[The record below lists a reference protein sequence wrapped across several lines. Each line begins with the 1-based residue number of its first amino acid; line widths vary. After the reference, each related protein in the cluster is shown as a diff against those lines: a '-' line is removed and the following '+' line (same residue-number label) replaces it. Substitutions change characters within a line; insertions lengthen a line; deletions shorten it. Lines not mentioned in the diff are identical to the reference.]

1 MDKENEIEIEKEREK
16 QFIKDL
22 NNKENEDGYF
32 TDEIIDKLLLENKEL
47 GIKIIKN
54 NFKTIIDKTENKY
67 LLYILSILLG
77 IEELNEPIRKYF
89 DAIVNRVGLE
99 NPEESTKFYKIFMK
113 TFKEN
118 KQYIIDN
125 IEEITKKTDISFL
138 FNILPLIKGESEE
151 LDERLNNYLKENIS
165 DLCTMLLRQENYME
179 QEFNISY
186 DEKEDTIKRYEKTL
200 ELMILE
206 LTKSENVRLIDIEYK
221 DKGFYSRAYKIGD
234 KILKIGVPKH
244 KHYIPNHKR
253 ILQPLTRIN
262 FLGRDQKEIFCIEI
276 EEEVDTEFTA
286 EEMKEEKL
294 YQIYKELRQDGI
306 IWTDIRWDNLGKLK
320 KSNIPMLHGKEMYV
334 SPDSIGFDK
343 ELKGGKEDILQ
354 KGDIVIID
362 SDYIY
367 KENSSHITFF
377 EQSTKFE
384 RRYQQ
389 ELLEKE
395 MKENEKIEKDR

>member
-1 MDKENEIEIEKEREK
+1 MKKNKHFIIIIIIIILFIIFNYIYFRKASYKLEYQINDFNIVEEYNKEMKAYFFTITKKDKEYNLVSLSNYTTKRRLINEIEV
-16 QFIKDL
+16 
-22 NNKENEDGYF
+22 EDSC
-32 TDEIIDKLLLENKEL
+32 L
-47 GIKIIKN
+47 
-54 NFKTIIDKTENKY
+54 NFKTTNINLYSICNNEDEYYLKNTNDLDNFTKESSYENIEIDSLENNTY
-67 LLYILSILLG
+67 LLWNYHDFIYINKEKEKKFSLFSKDIYNINLIYQYNNLLL
-77 IEELNEPIRKYF
+77 IPDYEQEYIYNKIYKINTDKAQKSTINLRFEIYF
-89 DAIVNRVGLE
+89 D
-99 NPEESTKFYKIFMK
+99 
-113 TFKEN
+113 
-118 KQYIIDN
+118 
-125 IEEITKKTDISFL
+125 
-138 FNILPLIKGESEE
+138 
-151 LDERLNNYLKENIS
+151 
-165 DLCTMLLRQENYME
+165 
-179 QEFNISY
+179 SY
-186 DEKEDTIKRYEKTL
+186 
-200 ELMILE
+200 
-206 LTKSENVRLIDIEYK
+206 
-221 DKGFYSRAYKIGD
+221 
-234 KILKIGVPKH
+234 
-244 KHYIPNHKR
+244 
-253 ILQPLTRIN
+253 
-262 FLGRDQKEIFCIEI
+262 FLGDYKEKVYIYDLKNNQEYYI
-276 EEEVDTEFTA
+276 D
-286 EEMKEEKL
+286 MKEEKL